1 MGERFFTVDKHP
13 DQWAPG
19 VCHAVVTTAP
29 WQRQRFSVGSVQVA
43 GRKAWGAGD
52 PVWSNEVVYYNT
64 LEATLPAI
72 LERIVVHHT
81 DNVDAIQANERKQQQ
96 SKGYAALGYHFFID
110 QSANV
115 YEGRPIE
122 IMGSHAGAGTTSG
135 PLNDPDWGSIGIVM
149 QGDYHNADNWFF
161 QSNSTAP
168 QAQLDMLE
176 SLITALRN
184 AYGIDQ
190 LLMHREVT
198 RSGTPT
204 VCPGD
209 HMAGH
214 VTAMRTRLGM
224 RGP

>member
-19 VCHAVVTTAP
+19 VCHAVVTMAP
-29 WQRQRFSVGSVQVA
+29 WQRQRYSVGSVQVA
-43 GRKAWGAGD
+43 GRKTWGARD
-52 PVWSNEVVYYNT
+52 PVWRNEVIYYNT
-64 LEATLPAI
+64 LEAKLPAI

-81 DNVDAIQANERKQQQ
+81 NNSDSIQVNETNQQGR
-96 SKGYAALGYHFFID
+96 GYAALGYHFFID
-110 QSANV
+110 QSASV

-122 IMGSHAGAGTTSG
+122 IMGSHAGAGKTSG
-135 PLNDPDWGSIGIVM
+135 ALNDPDWGSIGIVM

-161 QSNSTAP
+161 QGNSTAP

-176 SLITALRN
+176 SLITGLRN

-190 LLMHREVT
+190 LLMHREVE
-198 RSGTPT
+198 RAGDDT

>member
-1 MGERFFTVDKHP
+1 MGERYFTVNKHP

-19 VCHAVVTTAP
+19 VCHAVVNMGP
-29 WQRQRFSVGSVQVA
+29 WQHQRFNVGSVPVT
-43 GRKAWGAGD
+43 GRKAWGAKD
-52 PVWSNEVVYYNT
+52 PMWSNEVIYYNT

-72 LERIVVHHT
+72 LERVVVHHT
-81 DNVDAIQANERKQQQ
+81 NNSDSIQSNESNQQGR
-96 SKGYAALGYHFFID
+96 GYAALGYHFFID
-110 QSANV
+110 AQGLV
-115 YEGRPIE
+115 YEGRPLE
-122 IMGSHAGAGTTSG
+122 IMGSHAGAGKTSG
-135 PLNDPDWGSIGIVM
+135 PINDPDWGSIGIVM

-168 QAQLDMLE
+168 QVQLTTLE
-176 SLITALRN
+176 NLITALRS

-190 LLMHREVT
+190 LLMHREVV
-198 RSGTPT
+198 RAGDET